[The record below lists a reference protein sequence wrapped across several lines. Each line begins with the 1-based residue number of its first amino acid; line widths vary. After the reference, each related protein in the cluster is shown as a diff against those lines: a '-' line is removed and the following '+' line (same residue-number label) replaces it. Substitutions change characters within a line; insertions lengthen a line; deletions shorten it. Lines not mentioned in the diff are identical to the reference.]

1 MIVII
6 DYEMGN
12 VGSIDNML
20 KKIGAEALISGRH
33 EDISRADKL
42 ILPGVGAFD
51 EGMKKL
57 KAMDLIS
64 LLNEKVL
71 IRKTPTL
78 GICLGMQLFT
88 RRSEEGM
95 LPGLGW
101 FDADTVRFRF
111 ENNSQGL
118 RIPHMGWDEI
128 IPQRASH
135 LLTDLDHQARFYFVH
150 SYHARCDRKE
160 DVLATTHYGYDFA
173 SMIQKDNIV
182 GTQFHPEKS
191 HKFGLRLLQNFSR
204 ALPV

>member
-20 KKIGAEALISGRH
+20 KKIGAKALISGRH

-42 ILPGVGAFD
+42 ILPGVGSFD

-57 KAMDLIS
+57 QAMDLIS

-111 ENNSQGL
+111 EKDAQGL

-135 LLTDLDHQARFYFVH
+135 FLTGLGHQARFYFVH
-150 SYHARCDRKE
+150 SYHAQCDRKD
-160 DVLATTHYGYDFA
+160 DVLATTRYGYDFA

-204 ALPV
+204 DFPS